1 MIKQW
6 TRFWLTNYWW
16 LVNEYHALV
25 MSYLG
30 IVWLSMD
37 ICLWL
42 ISKHFP
48 CDFYVSLQFAT
59 LKIIHL
65 VFMVYFTFLL
75 LWFLRFHLVEF
86 CDQGVFN
93 SQVWNALCLP
103 CFCWQFVSFWWSQ
116 LRGRLMKLTHFSA
129 TGCWS
134 AGNHANQ
141 IGPSVTIPES
151 AVAVQLQSV
160 HSTARKNS
168 VTFINLGFHSQLES
182 AL

>member
-1 MIKQW
+1 MK
-6 TRFWLTNYWW
+6 
-16 LVNEYHALV
+16 
-25 MSYLG
+25 
-30 IVWLSMD
+30 
-37 ICLWL
+37 C
-42 ISKHFP
+42 
-48 CDFYVSLQFAT
+48 SLFA
-59 LKIIHL
+59 
-65 VFMVYFTFLL
+65 VFLL
-75 LWFLRFHLVEF
+75 TICVILVEPAPR
-86 CDQGVFN
+86 QMGV
-93 SQVWNALCLP
+93 
-103 CFCWQFVSFWWSQ
+103 
-116 LRGRLMKLTHFSA
+116 

>member
-75 LWFLRFHLVEF
+75 MWFLRFHLVEPILWSRSF
-86 CDQGVFN
+86 QFTGMKCPLFAVFLLTICVILVEPAPR
-93 SQVWNALCLP
+93 QIDEADAFFRDWVLVRRKP
-103 CFCWQFVSFWWSQ
+103 CKPNWAECNDSRECCGGSAAICSFNGKKKQ
-116 LRGRLMKLTHFSA
+116 
-129 TGCWS
+129 CY
-134 AGNHANQ
+134 
-141 IGPSVTIPES
+141 VY
-151 AVAVQLQSV
+151 
-160 HSTARKNS
+160 
-168 VTFINLGFHSQLES
+168 
-182 AL
+182 